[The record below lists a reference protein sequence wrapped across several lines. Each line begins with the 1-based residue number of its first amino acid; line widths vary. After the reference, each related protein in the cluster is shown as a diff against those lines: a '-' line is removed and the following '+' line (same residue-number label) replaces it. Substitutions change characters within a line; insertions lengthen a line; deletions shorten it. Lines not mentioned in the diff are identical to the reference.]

1 MTTLRS
7 QGLPATGRCLS
18 HGSWSRSALT
28 RARRSTRHTD
38 ATGLALLMCLLSPG
52 AALAA
57 TFNCNWTTGA
67 SGTWTTAGDW
77 SSCNSTD
84 PNNGGGNIYNAT
96 ISVGGSYT
104 VTLAT
109 PVTLGTLTLD
119 NGGATLANSSTL
131 TTGDG
136 VTLTAGT
143 LQGGTYD
150 TGGTTAVSVQS
161 GTLSG
166 VTLNGSL
173 DLTSASSNA
182 FIQNG
187 LTVNQANGSAGGTIN
202 LTGSN
207 ATLYLAPT
215 TTSLNNV
222 TINMGAATGGYT
234 YLTAG
239 YGGTETLTLGSNA
252 SVVSSGLSGYYDL
265 LNQSSASTIVND
277 GALSVSTTGTV
288 SGNGH
293 GLYISPATFTNNGS
307 ITANGTS
314 FVTVATTTFTNSSTG
329 TITGGNGST
338 VTLENAFTNA
348 GTITMN
354 GTTGTTTLQLGNAN
368 TTSASSTTNWSNSGT
383 ITAANTNVLLGGSF
397 TTADVNTL
405 NLSGTST
412 VALNGYLTN
421 TASTLNIATGSLA
434 GLTMQNGTIFGGTI
448 TGGSSN
454 LYTANN
460 SSGTLDGVTLN
471 GPLSLTGTSASALI
485 ADGLTVNAA
494 NGTSPGVIN
503 ITANGAS
510 LDIEP
515 TTTSLNNV
523 TINMGAATGGYT
535 YLTAGYGGAETLT
548 LGSNVNVVSS
558 GLSGYYDLLNQSSTS
573 TIVNDGA
580 LSVSTTGTVSG
591 NGHGLYIDPATFT
604 NNGSITAN
612 GTSFVTV
619 ATTTFTNSSTGTI
632 TGGNG
637 STVTLENAFTNAG
650 TITMNGTTGTTTLQL
665 GNANTTSASSTT
677 NWSNS
682 GTITAANT
690 NVLLGGSFTTADVNT
705 LNLSGTSTVALN
717 GYLTNTA
724 STLNIATGSLAG
736 LTMQNGTIF
745 GGTITGGS
753 SNLYTANNSSG
764 TLDGVT
770 LNGPLSLTGTSASA
784 LIADGLT
791 VNAANGTSPGVINI
805 TANGASLDIEPTT
818 TSLNNVTIN
827 MGAATG

>member
-548 LGSNVNVVSS
+548 LGSNVNLFSS
-558 GLSGYYDLLNQSSTS
+558 GLSGYYDLLNQSSAS

-591 NGHGLYIDPATFT
+591 NGHGLYIDPTTFT
-604 NNGSITAN
+604 NNGSITVNAN
-612 GTSFVTV
+612 SFVTV
-619 ATTTFTNSSTGTI
+619 APNTFTNLAYGTLTGGTYNVGAGGLMTLYNGSNPTISTLAANVQLSGAGSTLETYNTSTGVYTPLENSLTTI
-632 TGGNG
+632 TAAGFLGVLGGRNYTTTKAI
-637 STVTLENAFTNAG
+637 SNAG
-650 TITMNGTTGTTTLQL
+650 TLQL
-665 GNANTTSASSTT
+665 GGGTFTAASLTSTGNLLGSGTIANNVTQTD
-677 NWSNS
+677 
-682 GTITAANT
+682 GTITAGA
-690 NVLLGGSFTTADVNT
+690 GSTP
-705 LNLSGTSTVALN
+705 G
-717 GYLTNTA
+717 
-724 STLNIATGSLAG
+724 TLNITGNLS
-736 LTMQNGTIF
+736 IS
-745 GGTITGGS
+745 GGAYNEIIGS
-753 SNLYTANNSSG
+753 SSNGVLDVSG
-764 TLDGVT
+764 TAA
-770 LNGPLSLTGTSASA
+770 LSSNPA
-784 LIADGLT
+784 
-791 VNAANGTSPGVINI
+791 
-805 TANGASLDIEPTT
+805 LDIT
-818 TSLNNVTIN
+818 L
-827 MGAATG
+827 GTGFTAR